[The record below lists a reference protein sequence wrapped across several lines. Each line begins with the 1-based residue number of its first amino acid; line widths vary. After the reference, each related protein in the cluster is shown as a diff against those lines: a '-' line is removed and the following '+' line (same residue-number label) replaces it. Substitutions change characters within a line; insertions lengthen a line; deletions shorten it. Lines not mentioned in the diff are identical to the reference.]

1 MPRVPTYDEFQ
12 VRQQPMPAVQQ
23 RSVASPG
30 MFSGAAET
38 SANLA
43 RGTGEAADALRKMED
58 QEDLYRSQ
66 EADALYK
73 ERLFEFQ
80 QKARENYKGVNA
92 DQALP
97 DFDEWHKKTVDEV
110 GQNLKND
117 RQRSVFALNSTK
129 NYNLGRS
136 SLGNFV
142 LGEKAKNRSA
152 AFEATTRLEIDGAA
166 LATTPVEVSVRKGNL
181 LANIDAYAA
190 SEGIPKQ
197 GPVYE
202 SLVSRQ
208 LSAFHAARVKT
219 LLDDS
224 ATGYEQAAEYW
235 KANKGEVRDAQT
247 REMLDKYMTTAGEI
261 YEGASF
267 VKREDISALSEK
279 DALTAADDAF
289 KDDPRKLSHAKL
301 AIRQKFTQERQVR
314 DAAQRDA
321 ADQAYQIFADTKDL
335 SRVPPSLLAS
345 MDGKDRLSLERLAQL
360 EATGSKAKTD
370 PNTYY
375 DLRTMAAT
383 RPEDFATVDLR
394 RYFDRLDEADREKF
408 INLQQD
414 VKKGSKPP
422 ATWEQQKSQRHN
434 EMGFGASDR
443 EKKGSF
449 DRIADEAFEQA
460 KKTLGREPTYE
471 EGQKILDRLAIQGD
485 VNEWLPGGKR
495 RYFQVLGTED
505 AAKFVPN
512 IPDADRA
519 AVKDR
524 FQYLKGRLP
533 TDAELVDAYRK
544 WKGL

>member
-12 VRQQPMPAVQQ
+12 VRGQPMPAVQQ

-38 SANLA
+38 SAGLA
-43 RGTGEAADALRKMED
+43 RATGEAADALRKMED

-73 ERLFEFQ
+73 ERLFDFQ
-80 QKARENYKGVNA
+80 QKAHENYKGVNA

-97 DFDEWHKKTVDEV
+97 DFDEWHKKTVDEI

-142 LGEKAKNRSA
+142 LSEKAKNRTA

-224 ATGYEQAAEYW
+224 ATGYKQAAEYW
-235 KANKGEVRDAQT
+235 KANKDEVRDAQT
-247 REMLDKYMTTAGEI
+247 REMLDKYMATAGEV
-261 YEGASF
+261 YEGAAF
-267 VKREDISALSEK
+267 VKREDIALLSEK

-289 KDDPRKLSHAKL
+289 KDHPKKLAHAKL
-301 AIRQKFTQERQVR
+301 AIRRKFTEERQVR
-314 DAAQRDA
+314 DDAQRDA

-345 MDGKDRLSLERLAQL
+345 MDREDRTALERLA
-360 EATGSKAKTD
+360 ATGGKAKTD

-383 RPEDFATVDLR
+383 RPEEFATVDLR

-434 EMGFGASDR
+434 EMGFKASDR

-449 DRIADEAFEQA
+449 DRIADEAFEQT

-471 EGQKILDRLAIQGD
+471 EGQKLLDRLMLQGD
-485 VNEWLPGGKR
+485 VNGWLPGGKR
-495 RYFQVLGTED
+495 RYFQVLGTEES
-505 AAKFVPN
+505 AKFVPD
-512 IPDADRA
+512 IPEADRT
-519 AVKDR
+519 AVKER
-524 FQYLKGRLP
+524 FQHLKGRLP